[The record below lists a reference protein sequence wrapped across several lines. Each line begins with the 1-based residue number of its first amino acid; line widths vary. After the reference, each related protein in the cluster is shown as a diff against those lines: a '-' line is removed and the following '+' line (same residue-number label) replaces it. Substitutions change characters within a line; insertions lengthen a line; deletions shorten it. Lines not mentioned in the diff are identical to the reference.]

1 MPLEGGGVDAAVT
14 VTVVDCDAEPPA
26 PVQLSE
32 YVDVALRTPVLCVP
46 EVDFVPDQAPE
57 ALHELALLA
66 LQLIVEAPPEL
77 MEAGFAEIV
86 TLGARLWLE
95 PDILFSW
102 YTRITGKQSPI

>member
-1 MPLEGGGVDAAVT
+1 MLPEDGDEGADVT
-14 VTVVDCDAEPPA
+14 VTVVDCDAEPPV

-57 ALHELALLA
+57 ALHELALLE
-66 LQLIVEAPPEL
+66 LQVKVEAPPEL
-77 MEAGFAEIV
+77 MEAGFAEIA
-86 TLGARLWLE
+86 TLGARVWLE
-95 PDILFSW
+95 PDTLFSW